1 MSRSW
6 FLDQIGPSRVGANGA
21 ASVGIRRK
29 TLNII
34 TGGTAVDNPGK
45 RRIDLTVPPAAW
57 SVYSTT
63 LLFAGEWLP
72 VSTVFIQADLV
83 RVEVTDPGALL
94 VGLDSGATD
103 PTKIVKFVANTG
115 ATSFTI
121 QPPASPISGKQYF
134 SGDPY
139 VLAPNSTVRVVW
151 DTVSRVYRVKGSAV
165 VVPAVD
171 HILLGGN
178 TIVLG
183 TSPISNPL

>member
-6 FLDQIGPSRVGANGA
+6 FIDQIGPSRVAANGA

-34 TGGTAVDNPGK
+34 TGGTAADNPGK
-45 RRIDLTVPPAAW
+45 RRIDLTVPPASW
-57 SVYSTT
+57 TDYSTS
-63 LLFAGEWLP
+63 LIFAGEWLP
-72 VSTVFIQADLV
+72 VSTNFIQADLV
-83 RVEVTDPGALL
+83 RVEATDPGALL
-94 VGLDSGATD
+94 VGLDSGTTD
-103 PTKIVKFVANTG
+103 PTKIVKFVTNYG

-121 QPPASPISGKQYF
+121 QPPASPVSGKQYF

-151 DTVSRVYRVKGSAV
+151 DVVSRVYRVKGTTV
-165 VVPAVD
+165 VAPAAD
-171 HILLGGN
+171 HILLSGD